1 MINHKNRNKTHKP
14 EKLIFFNGMERWEI
28 IVRFAAMNIK
38 TTVLYMAMALPVALM
53 AQKTTPSLKE
63 AVKFAATVTQSDL
76 KAHLT
81 ILASAEMEG
90 RETATEGQ
98 RKAAAYIETY
108 FKSLGLQPGIN
119 GSFQQFYPVYRDSV
133 SGAALKLRGKDYKL
147 NADFSVSPA
156 NYPAKLGFSEVVY
169 INFDD
174 SLWKDSKIP
183 VSGKLV
189 MFFARGLQQSGP
201 QQNFG
206 GMITTRVSQVMQRGA
221 VAALVVQDIF
231 PITQPDP
238 LSNMQYDPFPTRQNI
253 NYFNISPALAAEIT
267 GENTELITG
276 NKLGSKAYPTNLWLE
291 YDEEKLKLQSSNV
304 LAVLEGTDK
313 KDEYLVITGHYDHLG
328 KRGET
333 IYFGADDDGSGTV
346 GVLELA
352 EAFVK
357 AKAAGKG
364 PRRSILFMTVS
375 GEEKGLWGSRYY
387 SDNPVYPLEKTT
399 ANLNIDMIGRLDS
412 IHIKNDTTQYIYL
425 VGDDKISSELRPIT
439 DMANKYTKLSLDGKY
454 NDPKDPMRIYFRSDH
469 YNFARKG
476 VPILFYFSGLHPD
489 YHRPTDTVDRI
500 NFPEMEQRARLV
512 FYTAW
517 EMANRAEMLKR
528 DIALPASAMGR

>member
-1 MINHKNRNKTHKP
+1 MNMKT
-14 EKLIFFNGMERWEI
+14 I
-28 IVRFAAMNIK
+28 
-38 TTVLYMAMALPVALM
+38 VLYMAMAMPVALM
-53 AQKTTPSLKE
+53 AQKTKPSLKE
-63 AVKFAATVTQSDL
+63 AGKFAATVTQSDL

-98 RKAAAYIETY
+98 RKAAAYIENY
-108 FKSLGLQPGIN
+108 FKSLGLQPGN
-119 GSFQQFYPVYRDSV
+119 GNSYQQFYPVYRDSV
-133 SGAALKLRGKDYKL
+133 VAAALSL
-147 NADFSVSPA
+147 NGNPLTLNQDFSVSTS

-174 SLWKDSKIP
+174 SLWKNDKVNIT
-183 VSGKLV
+183 GKLV
-189 MFFARGLQQSGP
+189 MFAFKGMQQSGP
-201 QQNFG
+201 RPTFG
-206 GMITTRVSQVMQRGA
+206 MNINTRLNQVMQKGA
-221 VAALVVQDIF
+221 AGALIIQDIF
-231 PITQPDP
+231 PVDQPEV
-238 LSNMQYDPFPTRQNI
+238 LGNMQYDGMPARQNI
-253 NYFNISPALAAEIT
+253 NYFNISHSAAGKIL
-267 GENTELITG
+267 GDELNIVLDG
-276 NKLGSKAYPTNLWLE
+276 KLMSKTLKSDVWLE
-291 YDEEKLKLQSSNV
+291 YDESKLKLQSSNV

-425 VGDDKISSELRPIT
+425 VGDDKLSSELRPIT

-517 EMANRAEMLKR
+517 EMANRQEMLKR